1 MNERHQLAINYFLQG
16 MNKKEALQKA
26 GYKYSAERPTAVF
39 NIPEVKAELERR
51 MKEMVD
57 RANISEDWIVDKL
70 VTIINAE
77 VGEVV
82 KVVDGKLTVDY
93 SLLSDN
99 TRKAISDI
107 SVEEYKSGRG
117 AGAVPVTKVKVKMD
131 DRLRALELLM
141 RYKGMFKDR
150 VEVSVEEGVLERLQ
164 KARNRVQVTEE

>member
-1 MNERHQLAINYFLQG
+1 M
-16 MNKKEALQKA
+16 
-26 GYKYSAERPTAVF
+26 
-39 NIPEVKAELERR
+39 
-51 MKEMVD
+51 
-57 RANISEDWIVDKL
+57 
-70 VTIINAE
+70 
-77 VGEVV
+77 V